1 MPNLGG
7 TLIEIAI
14 GLTLVYL
21 VLSLVVSGAQEWVS
35 QIFRLRSKN
44 LRKGIANLI
53 GEAKTSD
60 FYNHGV
66 IKGLYDHRRK
76 TWILGERLYPSY
88 IPGDR
93 FADALLGLFVFREG
107 AGDDGAPRGAA
118 FDGAKPLTAY
128 IDETIDDPV
137 LRDALKSLARRG
149 DEKIDAFRDEIA
161 DWYDDAM
168 QRVSGWYAR
177 RIRWIGLVVAI
188 LVVVTMNADTL
199 RIAHTIWQSEVLRT
213 SLATIGQTVATEGM
227 PTEADKTTGEILDL
241 LPLGWPCETGDTE
254 GQPSPGASVC
264 VLSNP
269 AFDTPMG
276 FVLKLLGWTIT
287 IFAVS
292 LGAPFWFDLLKR
304 VAKLRSVG
312 DNPAERKPDR
322 GAAG

>member
-7 TLIEIAI
+7 TLIDIAI

-53 GEAKTSD
+53 GEAKTSA
-60 FYNHGV
+60 FYDHGV
-66 IKGLYDHRRK
+66 IKGLYDNTRK
-76 TWILGERLYPSY
+76 TWYLREPLYPSY
-88 IPGDR
+88 VPADR
-93 FADALLGLFVFREG
+93 FADALLGLFFFR
-107 AGDDGAPRGAA
+107 DGEAEDGQPRGAA
-118 FDGAKPLTAY
+118 FDGNTPLTTY
-128 IDETIDDPV
+128 IDETIDNPV
-137 LRDALKSLARRG
+137 LKDALKSLARRG
-149 DEKIDAFRDEIA
+149 DDKIDAFRDEIA
-161 DWYDDAM
+161 HWYDDAM
-168 QRVSGWYAR
+168 ERVSGWYAR
-177 RIRWIGLVVAI
+177 RIRWIGLAVAI
-188 LVVVTMNADTL
+188 LVVVTMNADSL
-199 RIAHTIWQSEVLRT
+199 RIAHTIWQSEALRS
-213 SLATIGQTVATEGM
+213 SLSMIGQTAAVEG
-227 PTEADKTTGEILDL
+227 TDLADQTIEEILDL
-241 LPLGWPCETGDTE
+241 LPLGWPCA
-254 GQPSPGASVC
+254 SGAADGGSSLAAPVC

-312 DNPAERKPDR
+312 TNPAERRSDR
-322 GAAG
+322 ATG